1 MVVNIY
7 GPKQR
12 MPKDFTQALKPESL
26 HLSNCSNYWQ
36 KCGAE
41 MSMLTPCE
49 LNFEMMKSTY
59 RYNVFGEQ
67 RPELTACRS

>member
-1 MVVNIY
+1 MH

-12 MPKDFTQALKPESL
+12 MPTDFTQALKPESL
-26 HLSNCSNYWQ
+26 HFSCNYWQ
-36 KCGAE
+36 KYGAE

-49 LNFEMMKSTY
+49 LYFEMMKSTY

-67 RPELTACRS
+67 RPELTAYRS